1 LAAAAIAF
9 AAWRAHALTRSG
21 ALAAFVVGTLTFAYG
36 GLGGALVLLGFFCTS
51 TLLSRVGRTRKRAI
65 GELAKGGPRDAWQVL
80 ANGGV
85 ATIAIVVGGPLGV
98 AAFAGAYA
106 AANADTWGTEIGM
119 LVQQPPYSILTGKP
133 VGTGMSG
140 GVTLVGTLAE
150 CAGALLIAALAT
162 ASWPSYGLFAAI
174 TLAGITGAF
183 ADSFLGATLQE
194 RRWCPACEREC
205 ENDPH
210 ACGAAT
216 EHRRG
221 ISWIGND
228 AVNLTAT
235 ASGALVALAL
245 VARP

>member
-1 LAAAAIAF
+1 M
-9 AAWRAHALTRSG
+9 
-21 ALAAFVVGTLTFAYG
+21 VGTLTFAYG
-36 GLGGALVLLGFFCTS
+36 GVGGALVLLGFFCTS

-80 ANGGV
+80 ANGGI
-85 ATIAIVVGGPLGV
+85 ATVAIVFGGPLGV

-106 AANADTWGTEIGM
+106 AANADTWGTELGM
-119 LVQQPPYSILTGKP
+119 LVRQPPYSILSGKP
-133 VGTGMSG
+133 IATGMSG
-140 GVTLVGTLAE
+140 GVTLAGTLAE
-150 CAGALLIAALAT
+150 VAGALVMAALVA
-162 ASWPSYGLFAAI
+162 ASWPNDELFATV

-183 ADSFLGATLQE
+183 ADSFIGATLQE

-221 ISWIGND
+221 VSWIGND
-228 AVNLTAT
+228 AVNLAATAT
-235 ASGALVALAL
+235 GALIALAL
-245 VARP
+245 AIRHG